1 MACCERCF
9 SDRWLKQYFRETS
22 TERGECR
29 YCGSNGARLLPLA
42 SLAPHFTAML
52 GLYRELTPDT
62 ILDDEDP
69 LVVGDLLETLVQ
81 DDWSIFS
88 ARLLEAERA
97 GDLLVRIGN
106 IGWDDDSGETPLSA
120 TELYTRRRSWSHE
133 TLKQQFAAVLEEI
146 GGDPD
151 DPENPARLAEALGDE
166 LASLARSI
174 RRGRSFY
181 RGRPGVDANGT
192 PFAGDAIGA
201 PPPGMAGAGRANPAG
216 VSMLYVAREEATAKA
231 ELRARQPLG
240 PLSMCRTRPT
250 RDLTVVDLVD
260 GYPRI
265 NPFTTSDETL
275 FWDSEVADLLGL
287 FGEALSQPVQNDDD
301 PQEYVV
307 TQQLCAAVR
316 AAGYDG
322 IRYGSTRVDRG
333 VNLVLF
339 DPGSG
344 AVEQPPSRIAWANR
358 CASRSCWSVCYNRQR
373 NVRGSGA

>member
-1 MACCERCF
+1 
-9 SDRWLKQYFRETS
+9 
-22 TERGECR
+22 
-29 YCGSNGARLLPLA
+29 
-42 SLAPHFTAML
+42 ML

-81 DDWSIFS
+81 DDWGIFS
-88 ARLLEAERA
+88 ARLFDAERA

-106 IGWDDDSGETPLSA
+106 VGWDDDSGETPLSA

-133 TLKQQFAAVLEEI
+133 TLEQQFAAVLEEI

-151 DPENPARLAEALGDE
+151 NPENPARLAEALGEE
-166 LASLARSI
+166 LASLARPI
-174 RRGRSFY
+174 RRERSFY
-181 RGRPGVDANGT
+181 RGRPGVDANGV
-192 PFAGDAIGA
+192 PFSGDAIGA
-201 PPPGMAGAGRANPAG
+201 PPPGMGGAGRANPAG
-216 VSMLYVAREEATAKA
+216 VSMLYVAREAATATA
-231 ELRARQPLG
+231 ELRVRESQG
-240 PLSMCRTRPT
+240 PLSMSRIRAA

-275 FWDSEVADLLGL
+275 FWDVEVAELLRL
-287 FGEALSQPVQNDDD
+287 FGEALSQPVQDDDD

-307 TQQLCAAVR
+307 TQQLCTAVR
-316 AAGYDG
+316 VAGYDG
-322 IRYGSTRVDRG
+322 IRYGSTRVDRD

-344 AVEQPPSRIAWANR
+344 VVQQPSWRIDD
-358 CASRSCWSVCYNRQR
+358 
-373 NVRGSGA
+373 